1 MLADM
6 DSLPEPTND
15 KLGRTART
23 PDGRLTMTRS
33 TLIAALAA
41 FCISG
46 VAHATE
52 IFKDYVPSKAVWNV
66 TMVNVVP
73 ARIDDYLGGL
83 KQSWVAGCEISKKMG
98 VIEDCSI
105 FVSQTSAA
113 GPFNVMLVQKFVSS
127 AMMEPDEARYNKF
140 MAEFRAGL
148 AKDKLDE
155 LVEGYQEFRTFH
167 GELNFRRV
175 EWK

>member
-1 MLADM
+1 MIRGALV
-6 DSLPEPTND
+6 
-15 KLGRTART
+15 
-23 PDGRLTMTRS
+23 
-33 TLIAALAA
+33 AALAA
-41 FCISG
+41 VCLSG

-52 IFKDYVPSKAVWNV
+52 IFKDYAPSKAIWNV
-66 TMVNVVP
+66 TMVKVVP
-73 ARIDDYLGGL
+73 AKIDDYLGGL
-83 KQSWVAGCEISKKMG
+83 KRSWSPGCDISKKMG
-98 VIEDCSI
+98 VIEDCGI
-105 FVSQTSAA
+105 YVSETTAG

-127 AMMEPDEARYNKF
+127 EMMEPNEARYNKF

-148 AKDKLDE
+148 AKDKQDE

>member
-1 MLADM
+1 
-6 DSLPEPTND
+6 
-15 KLGRTART
+15 
-23 PDGRLTMTRS
+23 MTRG

-52 IFKDYVPSKAVWNV
+52 VFKDYVPSKAVWNV
-66 TMVNVVP
+66 TMVDVVP

-83 KQSWVAGCEISKKMG
+83 KQSWVSGCEISKKMG
-98 VIEDCSI
+98 VIEDCGI
-105 FVSQTSAA
+105 YVSQTAA
-113 GPFNVMLVQKFVSS
+113 GGPFNIMLVQKFVSS
-127 AMMEPDEARYNKF
+127 EMMEPDEERYNKF
-140 MAEFRAGL
+140 MAEFRAAL
-148 AKDKLDE
+148 AEDKQDE